1 MSVDVAVV
9 ENVAS
14 GAGVS
19 APADGVFVEVREGEG
34 WMAGWLVADPT
45 DVAALSVNGVAE
57 DKRLV
62 SVALVPLSP
71 DAPVWQGRVHPDQLV
86 VASMQR
92 PVPVWWERIATSL
105 REAMRDRRE
114 AAWLREHLQA
124 NQKAHADW
132 VDSIAK
138 DAGTWADENNLCSE
152 FDRFMEEHGLPPRS
166 REFTVEALV
175 TITTKVSV
183 SVSARS
189 EEVAEDEV
197 DGEMLARAL
206 GRRIGGFRR
215 HDLDLREY
223 TVTEVQA

>member
-1 MSVDVAVV
+1 
-9 ENVAS
+9 
-14 GAGVS
+14 
-19 APADGVFVEVREGEG
+19 
-34 WMAGWLVADPT
+34 GWLVADRT

-71 DAPVWQGRVHPDQLV
+71 DAPVWQGRVRPDQVV
-86 VASMQR
+86 VASLQRPDQVVVASLQR

-105 REAMRDRRE
+105 AEAMRDRRE
-114 AAWLREHLQA
+114 VAWLREHLQA

-132 VDSIAK
+132 VEHIAK

-183 SVSARS
+183 PVS
-189 EEVAEDEV
+189 
-197 DGEMLARAL
+197 
-206 GRRIGGFRR
+206 
-215 HDLDLREY
+215 
-223 TVTEVQA
+223 